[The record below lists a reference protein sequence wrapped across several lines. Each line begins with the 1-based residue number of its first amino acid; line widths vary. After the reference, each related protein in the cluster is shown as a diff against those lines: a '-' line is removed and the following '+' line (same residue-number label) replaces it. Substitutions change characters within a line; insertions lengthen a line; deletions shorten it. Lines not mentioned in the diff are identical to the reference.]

1 MDTKSVEKKVW
12 LYIAAA
18 SLFISVASLF
28 TTIFVYNN
36 KAWTYKFNILGLIR
50 GKDFVNNV
58 LASYTGKVYW
68 KIDATWVTLLAI
80 ISVASLVCAVVGLV
94 TLRQQR
100 TNRMQ
105 FWLTIIGLIG
115 TCLPAL
121 LVLVA
126 VPVFQKGFPGKLR
139 YGIYPIVAPIATLI
153 SVLAVYIYRKK
164 NKVQEELRKEL
175 EDKGKIWK
183 ANADDLY

>member
-94 TLRQQR
+94 TLRQYESYAILANDYWTYWHVSSCAIGPCCSTR
-100 TNRMQ
+100 VSERVSRKTEIWDLSDSCANRHADQ
-105 FWLTIIGLIG
+105 C
-115 TCLPAL
+115 TCG
-121 LVLVA
+121 VH
-126 VPVFQKGFPGKLR
+126 
-139 YGIYPIVAPIATLI
+139 I
-153 SVLAVYIYRKK
+153 
-164 NKVQEELRKEL
+164 
-175 EDKGKIWK
+175 
-183 ANADDLY
+183 